1 MLRKTAASV
10 VASVALLS
18 PGAVQAQPMPE
29 QVVQAVADSAA
40 ETYRETRAAI
50 LHRYREQTRQ
60 AQKRLESA
68 SDPDV
73 AWQQYLE
80 ATEVAR
86 QNAHSALEEARR
98 EFRETV
104 ALARG

>member
-1 MLRKTAASV
+1 MLRRTAASV

-18 PGAVQAQPMPE
+18 PGAVQAQPAPE

-40 ETYRETRAAI
+40 ETYREKRDAI
-50 LHRYREQTRQ
+50 LTRYRAETQQ
-60 AQKRLESA
+60 AQQRLEAA
-68 SDPDV
+68 SDREE
-73 AWQQYLE
+73 AWHQYLD
-80 ATEVAR
+80 ATETVR
-86 QNAHSALEEARR
+86 QKAHAALQKARR

>member
-1 MLRKTAASV
+1 MLRRTAASV

-18 PGAVQAQPMPE
+18 PGAVQATPTPE

-40 ETYRETRAAI
+40 ETYRVTRDAI
-50 LHRYREQTRQ
+50 LQRYRAQTAA
-60 AQKRLESA
+60 AQVELESA
-68 SDPDV
+68 GDREL
-73 AWQQYLE
+73 AWQEYLA
-80 ATEVAR
+80 ATEAAR
-86 QNAHSALEEARR
+86 EEAHDALQRARR

>member
-1 MLRKTAASV
+1 MRKTAASV

-40 ETYRETRAAI
+40 ETYRITRDAILQRYRAETVAAQCQLENAGDHQRAWAEYLKATRAS
-50 LHRYREQTRQ
+50 RER
-60 AQKRLESA
+60 AHAELQK
-68 SDPDV
+68 
-73 AWQQYLE
+73 
-80 ATEVAR
+80 
-86 QNAHSALEEARR
+86 ARR
-98 EFRETV
+98 QFRETV